1 MGERAIISISSEEMR
16 GDKPISVVTPGN
28 FYERNGSYYAVYK
41 ETEISGME
49 GTTTTLKIKND
60 KLSIIRMGTTST
72 KMEFEKDKKHY
83 SMYNTPY
90 GTMELEID
98 TKEMSMDIGKEGGNI
113 KIKYDLKIINQ
124 LSQTTKVNINI
135 RVF

>member
-1 MGERAIISISSEEMR
+1 MGKRAIISISSEEI
-16 GDKPISVVTPGN
+16 GEDKPISVVTPGN
-28 FYERNGSYYAVYK
+28 FYERNNCYYAVYK

-49 GTTTTLKIKND
+49 GTTTTLKIKSD

-90 GTMELEID
+90 GTMELEIN
-98 TKEMSMDIGKEGGNI
+98 TKEMKIDVGEEGGTV
-113 KIKYDLKIINQ
+113 KIKYDLKLINQ
-124 LSQTTKVNINI
+124 LSQRTKVNIDI
-135 RVF
+135 RVC